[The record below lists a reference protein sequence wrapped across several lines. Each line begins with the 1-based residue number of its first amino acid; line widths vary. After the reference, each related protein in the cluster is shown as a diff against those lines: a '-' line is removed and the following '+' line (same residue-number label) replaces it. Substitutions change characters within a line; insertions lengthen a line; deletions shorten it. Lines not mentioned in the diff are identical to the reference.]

1 MRVQLAFHE
10 LNDLILIYG
19 EYKLKV
25 EKHVSCFQDNT
36 ALI

>member
-19 EYKLKV
+19 DYKLKA
-25 EKHVSCFQDNT
+25 EKHESCFQDNT